1 LKRKAI
7 QKDLD
12 ELSAQIKRCALYD
25 DLKDLYNKTV
35 IPLVKFSDEY
45 EKYRFE
51 HDQMKE
57 MLARFDE
64 TMTLKSSKTDILI
77 INDQLSKRVTI
88 EEHSNSENKIYE
100 EFENCHNAV
109 KHTD

>member
-1 LKRKAI
+1 M
-7 QKDLD
+7 
-12 ELSAQIKRCALYD
+12 YD

-45 EKYRFE
+45 ETYRFE
-51 HDQMKE
+51 HDQIKE

-77 INDQLSKRVTI
+77 INDKLSKRVTK
-88 EEHSNSENKIYE
+88 EEHGASENKIYA